1 MSNLIA
7 MNIELIEAA
16 SQNYGKPISST
27 MFRAFTK
34 IPANEYWLLYKGY
47 YFFQQELDLRPTEST
62 WKYMKDEHIRHL
74 IHYKNKYHDYIT
86 HKDYDTLKDWAVDNG
101 RQLTDIRYGVNKIRG
116 EYALSP
122 KQYYVDLLFLL
133 QSSNPAWTQLP
144 EMPDVMPPLIPPPM
158 WNPEDEPYEELTMK
172 EVVSDLVKTLENL
185 VAIIHKLHEKMD

>member
-1 MSNLIA
+1 
-7 MNIELIEAA
+7 MNIELIESA

-47 YFFQQELDLRPTEST
+47 YFFRQELELRPTDAT
-62 WKYMKDEHIRHL
+62 WKDMKDEHIRHL

-86 HKDYDTLKDWAVDNG
+86 HKDYDTIEDWATDNG
-101 RQLTDIRYGVNKIRG
+101 RQLTDILYGVNKIRG

-133 QSSNPAWTQLP
+133 QSANSAWTEL
-144 EMPDVMPPLIPPPM
+144 PDVMPPLIPNVSVPI
-158 WNPEDEPYEELTMK
+158 WNPEDEPEDEELTMK

-185 VAIIHKLHEKMD
+185 VSIIHKLHEKMG

>member
-1 MSNLIA
+1 MSNLSA

-16 SQNYGKPISST
+16 SENYGKPISST

-47 YFFQQELDLRPTEST
+47 YFFQQELDLRPTDST

-74 IHYKNKYHDYIT
+74 IHYKNKFYDYVT
-86 HKDYDTLKDWAVDNG
+86 HKEYDGIEEWAADNG

-133 QSSNPAWTQLP
+133 QSANPAWTEL
-144 EMPDVMPPLIPPPM
+144 PDVMPPLIPEPM
-158 WNPEDEPYEELTMK
+158 WNPEDEVEPE
-172 EVVSDLVKTLENL
+172 VSDMRSTIAEIVANLENL
-185 VAIIHKLHEKMD
+185 VAIIKRLHEKMD

>member
-47 YFFQQELDLRPTEST
+47 YFFRQELDLRPTEST
-62 WKYMKDEHIRHL
+62 WKFMKDEHIRHL

-86 HKDYDTLKDWAVDNG
+86 HKDYDTLEDWAVDNG
-101 RQLTDIRYGVNKIRG
+101 RQLTDILYGVNKIRG
-116 EYALSP
+116 EYAVSP

-133 QSSNPAWTQLP
+133 QSANPAWELLP

-158 WNPEDEPYEELTMK
+158 WNPEDDDEPTMK
-172 EVVSDLVKTLENL
+172 QVVSDLVSTLSNL
-185 VAIIHKLHEKMD
+185 VAIIQKLHEKMD

>member
-74 IHYKNKYHDYIT
+74 IHYKNKFYDYVT
-86 HKDYDTLKDWAVDNG
+86 HKEYDGIEEWAADNG

-116 EYALSP
+116 EYAVSP

-133 QSSNPAWTQLP
+133 QSANPAWTQLP
-144 EMPDVMPPLIPPPM
+144 EMPVVDVPM
-158 WNPEDEPYEELTMK
+158 WNPEDEPEDDLTMK

>member
-16 SQNYGKPISST
+16 SENYGKPISST

-47 YFFQQELDLRPTEST
+47 YFFRQELDLRPTEST
-62 WKYMKDEHIRHL
+62 WKFMKDEHIRHL
-74 IHYKNKYHDYIT
+74 IHYKNKYHDYVT
-86 HKDYDTLKDWAVDNG
+86 HKDYDTIEDWAADNG
-101 RQLTDIRYGVNKIRG
+101 RQLTDILYGVNKIRG
-116 EYALSP
+116 EYSLNP

-133 QSSNPAWTQLP
+133 QTANPAWSEIP
-144 EMPDVMPPLIPPPM
+144 AMPVVAVPM
-158 WNPEDEPYEELTMK
+158 WNPEDQDEELTMK

>member
-62 WKYMKDEHIRHL
+62 WKYMKDENIRHL
-74 IHYKNKYHDYIT
+74 IHYKNKFYDYIT
-86 HKDYDTLKDWAVDNG
+86 HKEYSGIEEWAVDNG

-116 EYALSP
+116 EYALNP

-133 QSSNPAWTQLP
+133 QSSNPAWEILP
-144 EMPDVMPPLIPPPM
+144 EMPVVNIPV
-158 WNPEDEPYEELTMK
+158 WNPEDDEEPTMK
-172 EVVSDLVKTLENL
+172 QVVSDLVSTLSNL
-185 VAIIHKLHEKMD
+185 VAIIQKLHEKMD

>member
-7 MNIELIEAA
+7 MNIELIESA

-47 YFFQQELDLRPTEST
+47 YFFKQELALRPTDAT
-62 WKYMKDEHIRHL
+62 WKFMKDEHIRHL

-86 HKDYDTLKDWAVDNG
+86 HKDYDCIEDWAKDNG
-101 RQLTDIRYGVNKIRG
+101 RELSDILYGVNKIRG

-133 QSSNPAWTQLP
+133 QTANPAWNKL
-144 EMPDVMPPLIPPPM
+144 PDVMPPLIPQSA
-158 WNPEDEPYEELTMK
+158 WDPEAEPE
-172 EVVSDLVKTLENL
+172 VSDMRSTIAEIVANLENL
-185 VAIIHKLHEKMD
+185 VEIIKRLHEKMD